1 MNFVNSTFSSFTSGY
16 GVVKFTNLL
25 KGENGAWSVQN
36 GGAFDPEG
44 KIAARSESF
53 SDADYPMFRLA
64 EVYLM
69 YAECNIV
76 DKVGDASKALSY
88 VNYVRARAGV
98 AAWTPAEMTANNIL
112 DERCREMYWE
122 NTRRSDLVRHDK
134 FAGNNYVW
142 SWKNN
147 IQKGGAIGSHMNIFP
162 VPSNVIA
169 AQPEF
174 GQNDGY

>member
-1 MNFVNSTFSSFTSGY
+1 MKG
-16 GVVKFTNLL
+16 TN
-25 KGENGAWSVQN
+25 GDWSVQN

-44 KIAARSESF
+44 KIAARSEAF

-76 DKVGDASKALSY
+76 DNAGDASKALTY
-88 VNYVRARAGV
+88 VNYVRERAGV
-98 AAWTPAEMTANNIL
+98 AKWTSAEMTADNIL
-112 DERCREMYWE
+112 NERCREMYWE
-122 NTRRSDLVRHDK
+122 NVRRSDLVRHNK
-134 FAGNNYVW
+134 FTGNNYVW

-147 IQKGGAIGSHMNIFP
+147 ILKGGAIGEHMNIFP

-174 GQNDGY
+174 TQNPGY